1 METRLDSME
10 CRTVFIGGIHVKSSI
25 KDVSEYVAR
34 FGSIQS
40 IEIPFNKQAGTI
52 KGYAKVIM
60 QSPQAAYKFVSSN
73 NHVIKGLKVGV

>member
-25 KDVSEYVAR
+25 KDVSEYVAC

-60 QSPQAAYKFVSSN
+60 TSPLDAYRFVSIN